1 MSIGSGLSKTPEPP
15 YYAVIFTSQRTPGD
29 AGYGEAADRMAE
41 LAAKQPGY
49 LGVESARGP
58 DGVGITVSYWKDEA
72 SIKAW
77 KLDLE
82 HTAIR
87 DKGRKQWYQAYE
99 LRVAK
104 VERAYNFKAQT
115 E

>member
-1 MSIGSGLSKTPEPP
+1 
-15 YYAVIFTSQRTPGD
+15 
-29 AGYGEAADRMAE
+29 
-41 LAAKQPGY
+41 
-49 LGVESARGP
+49 
-58 DGVGITVSYWKDEA
+58 VGITVSYWKDEA

-104 VERAYNFKAQT
+104 VERAYNFQAPT